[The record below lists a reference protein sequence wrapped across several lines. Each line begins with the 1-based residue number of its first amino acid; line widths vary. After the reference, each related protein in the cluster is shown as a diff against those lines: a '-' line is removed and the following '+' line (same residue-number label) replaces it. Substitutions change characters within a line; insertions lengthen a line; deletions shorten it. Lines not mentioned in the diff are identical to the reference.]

1 MIWFNRCLTNQIYM
15 KFTIGA
21 RFLLLTLT
29 AFFWSNTNAQ
39 NILKNI
45 EKKDSS
51 SDKKSF
57 FKVNANYLSNA
68 IYSGRK
74 DSSVVPYL
82 RPSIGYF
89 DNSGFYINGGA
100 SLLVSPTDTKRIDLI
115 TLETGYA
122 FNISKKL
129 EGEITAAKFFYTDQ
143 SYAVTSELKAIT
155 GINLG
160 YDLGVVAISAGAD
173 LLFSNNTDI
182 FTNLKISHYFEMGQD
197 TKKWA
202 ISPAIEMNAG
212 TQYYNQAY
220 YQNRKFTFATT
231 TAGSGIVT
239 SAATHGKGHA
249 NGSSSSGNGN
259 SVIKTLVF
267 NDKNKFNILDY
278 EISVPVIYE
287 TSHWSLYATPDFAIP
302 VNAANYAV
310 NGVLQKEQLSNSF
323 FIEIGAFIKLYTHRK
338 AHA

>member
-1 MIWFNRCLTNQIYM
+1 M
-15 KFTIGA
+15 KSQFTS
-21 RFLLLTLT
+21 RLLLL
-29 AFFWSNTNAQ
+29 AVLVFFWSNTNAQ
-39 NILKNI
+39 NILKNV

-51 SDKKSF
+51 FDIKSF
-57 FKVNANYLSNA
+57 FKVDANYLSNA

-74 DSSVVPYL
+74 DSSIVPYL
-82 RPSIGYF
+82 RSSIGYF
-89 DNSGFYINGGA
+89 NKSGFYISGGA
-100 SLLVSPTDTKRIDLI
+100 SLLVSPADTKRIDLV
-115 TLETGYA
+115 TLESGYA

-143 SYAVTSELKAIT
+143 SYAVTSELKVIT

-160 YDLGVVAISAGAD
+160 YDAGVVAINAGAD

-182 FTNLKISHYFEMGQD
+182 FTNLKISHYFEMGD
-197 TKKWA
+197 GTKKWA
-202 ISPAIEMNAG
+202 IAPAIEMNTG

-220 YQNRKFTFATT
+220 YQNRKFTFATKT
-231 TAGSGIVT
+231 SSSGVVT
-239 SAATHGKGHA
+239 STAAHRKGHA
-249 NGSSSSGNGN
+249 QSSSSGSSS

-302 VNAANYAV
+302 VNAASYAV
-310 NGVLQKEQLSNSF
+310 DGVLQKEQLSNSF
-323 FIEIGAFIKLYTHRK
+323 FIEIGAFIKLYTHHK
-338 AHA
+338 THG

>member
-1 MIWFNRCLTNQIYM
+1 M
-15 KFTIGA
+15 KFRIA
-21 RFLLLTLT
+21 SRFLLFTVT

-57 FKVNANYLSNA
+57 FKVDANYLSNA

-82 RPSIGYF
+82 RSSIGYF
-89 DNSGFYINGGA
+89 NKSGFYINGGA
-100 SLLVSPTDTKRIDLI
+100 SLLVSPTDTKRIDLV

-160 YDLGVVAISAGAD
+160 YDAGVVAINAGAD

-231 TAGSGIVT
+231 GNSGAVT
-239 SAATHGKGHA
+239 SGATHGKGHA
-249 NGSSSSGNGN
+249 NSGTGTTSSGSSSI
-259 SVIKTLVF
+259 IKTLVF
-267 NDKNKFNILDY
+267 NDKNKFAVLDY

-287 TSHWSLYATPDFAIP
+287 TGHWSFYATPDFAIP
-302 VNAANYAV
+302 VNAASYGV
-310 NGVLQKEQLSNSF
+310 DGVLQKEQLSNSF
-323 FIEIGAFIKLYTHRK
+323 FIEIGMFIKLYPHHKTH
-338 AHA
+338 A